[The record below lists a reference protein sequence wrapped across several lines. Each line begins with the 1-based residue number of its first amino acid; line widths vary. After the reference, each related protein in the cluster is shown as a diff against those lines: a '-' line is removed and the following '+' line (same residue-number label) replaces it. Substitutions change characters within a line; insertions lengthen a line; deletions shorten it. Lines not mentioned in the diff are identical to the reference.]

1 MAWKF
6 AKFGITST
14 NIPGPPYDLVSPI
27 LGTSLSKSVANQV
40 PHLSSSK
47 DSFSCDRKPGPELA
61 RDE

>member
-14 NIPGPPYDLVSPI
+14 NIPGPHYDLVSPI

-40 PHLSSSK
+40 PHSS
-47 DSFSCDRKPGPELA
+47 
-61 RDE
+61 